1 MIYPLYWYHNIMTGQ
16 MHQLIASK
24 QKEIAAICRRHSVE
38 RLELFGSAAR
48 GTDFDPLRSD
58 IDFLVEYEPPL
69 LPRFLERRMQLQDDL
84 QEVMN
89 RKVDLVRKGT
99 IGNPYLQETIDE
111 DREVVFEE

>member
-1 MIYPLYWYHNIMTGQ
+1 
-16 MHQLIASK
+16 MHQLITGK
-24 QKEIAAICRRHSVE
+24 QEEIAAICRRHRVE
-38 RLELFGSAAR
+38 RLEVFGSAAR

-69 LPRFLERRMQLQDDL
+69 LPGLLERRMQLQDDL
-84 QEVMN
+84 QEVLN

-111 DREVVFEE
+111 DREVVFEDQPPNTAL

>member
-1 MIYPLYWYHNIMTGQ
+1 

-24 QKEIAAICRRHSVE
+24 QKEIATICRRHSVE

-69 LPRFLERRMQLQDDL
+69 LPRLLERRMQLQDDL